1 MEQKEKFTII
11 LADGT
16 RLINLTMNG
25 NNFIADHVIADE
37 VLSADNLIG
46 VTINDEYHD
55 QMVLDG
61 KTDVDGENT
70 WFILRDMTAEELKDL
85 DIAAKLDYLAMEMGV
100 EL

>member
-1 MEQKEKFTII
+1 MGEKEKFTVV

-25 NNFIADHVIADE
+25 NNFIADHVIADD

-61 KTDVDGENT
+61 KADVDECT

-85 DIAAKLDYLAMEMGV
+85 DVAAKLDYLAMELGV

>member
-85 DIAAKLDYLAMEMGV
+85 DIVAKLDYLAMEMGV